1 MKELDEFEKKLNK
14 ISEKIDLS
22 MNDFSKNIDK
32 ISKKFDLSFEMAEI
46 SMNTANID
54 YSVVKEISNF
64 KDDIIVIKEV
74 KRFQEEKYREVK
86 LKMEVFDI
94 TNFTFEYLS
103 RTLKISK
110 KIEVNEYLKE
120 IIFLEDEVI
129 FKNRNELKFL
139 KFQDFRKINIKY
151 GFINS
156 KNFDKKAGETDS
168 DMILLDIMIENEKN
182 ELINYSI
189 GLAKYFKYK
198 GKIYELKYDLN
209 KIEKNVAN
217 LFLYNYSVYKEKSE
231 LLNKL

>member
-1 MKELDEFEKKLNK
+1 MKEFDELEKKLNK
-14 ISEKIDLS
+14 ISEKFDLS
-22 MNDFSKNIDK
+22 MNNLSKDIDK
-32 ISKKFDLSFEMAEI
+32 MYKKIELSFDIEEI

-54 YSVVKEISNF
+54 YSVVKEIANF
-64 KDDIIVIKEV
+64 KDDIIAIKEV

-86 LKMEVFDI
+86 LKMEIFDI

-129 FKNRNELKFL
+129 FKNRTEINFL
-139 KFQDFRKINIKY
+139 KFQDFRKISIKY
-151 GFINS
+151 SFINS
-156 KNFDKKAGETDS
+156 KNFDKRTGESES
-168 DMILLDIMIENEKN
+168 DMILLDIIIGNEKN
-182 ELINYSI
+182 ELISYAI

-198 GKIYELKYDLN
+198 GKIYELKYDLD